1 MLTAKLSFQKI
12 HFRVVT
18 LVQKPYITSLDN
30 TSDYRN
36 YEIQGMFAEVFNA
49 LQVQAFFVEFL
60 IAETTLYRTVPRRP
74 STFTKENNK

>member
-1 MLTAKLSFQKI
+1 MLIAKLSFQKI

-49 LQVQAFFVEFL
+49 LQV
-60 IAETTLYRTVPRRP
+60 R
-74 STFTKENNK
+74 